1 MSRSSWL
8 TQNELHGD
16 LWVSIFLC
24 VCLFLRHTGRERE
37 KGREGERERETETNT
52 QRETERENKVWWVRR
67 IEKSW
72 SRGNMIKIHCMKFL
86 KKNCLIKNSNAM
98 SHS

>member
-1 MSRSSWL
+1 
-8 TQNELHGD
+8 
-16 LWVSIFLC
+16 
-24 VCLFLRHTGRERE
+24 
-37 KGREGERERETETNT
+37 
-52 QRETERENKVWWVRR
+52 VWWVRR